1 MTTGKLICT
10 VTNPIFDR
18 YTAYGNIV
26 ILGKILPISITF
38 LFGCLAYRN
47 VQQLSHRTLPLVRRQ
62 LDKQLTVMVLVQVI
76 VAFFTVLPNTI
87 TYPFTIS
94 PQLTRDPF
102 TSSLLQFINSLTICL
117 SNLYVASPFY
127 IYLCASDRFRRQLIL
142 TPLNNEQRLHELQIQ
157 SENRQDALFANY
169 LTEMG
174 SFLLRETN
182 GSSLSND
189 PKMAV
194 LVQAKTL
201 HVIRQIDVVR
211 KRQLIAFL
219 YVSGQLYV
227 NRDPINLFGADLNN
241 IDLQGHPILQNISLA
256 GTYINNAS
264 FIGQDLSHADLSGAQ
279 INGGNFDGATCQHI
293 NFDYSHLNRSTF
305 VGANCVRASFR
316 HAYLYDANFR
326 ETKVMDTNFDDA
338 YLVNVDFSHS
348 NLTSSSFIR
357 TNLAGAVV
365 NKILIE
371 HTMKFIKTNLAG
383 IDFTRVKF
391 SNYFLSRILF
401 ADVNLVNSSFKGVKL
416 EYVNFYYCN
425 MTSVDFSSST
435 LSRIEFKGST
445 L

>member
-1 MTTGKLICT
+1 MMSVQNET
-10 VTNPIFDR
+10 VITDDISCSSRRSTSYWSRHKISLN
-18 YTAYGNIV
+18 V
-26 ILGKILPISITF
+26 ILKTIGSLFIPFLLAVFTVVITFSQRDEARTQRQQDLLLSREQRLEDQESARLQRMQEWNISIEQRE
-38 LFGCLAYRN
+38 LERESAAKMR
-47 VQQLSHRTLPLVRRQ
+47 
-62 LDKQLTVMVLVQVI
+62 
-76 VAFFTVLPNTI
+76 A
-87 TYPFTIS
+87 
-94 PQLTRDPF
+94 
-102 TSSLLQFINSLTICL
+102 
-117 SNLYVASPFY
+117 
-127 IYLCASDRFRRQLIL
+127 
-142 TPLNNEQRLHELQIQ
+142 LNNEQRLHELQIQ

-182 GSSLSND
+182 GYSLSND
-189 PKMAV
+189 PKMAY
-194 LVQAKTL
+194 LVQSKTL

-241 IDLQGHPILQNISLA
+241 IDLQGHPILLNISLA

-264 FIGQDLSHADLSGAQ
+264 FIGQDLSHADLSRAQ

-305 VGANCVRASFR
+305 VGANCVQASFR
-316 HAYLYDANFR
+316 HAYLYEANFR
-326 ETKVMDTNFDDA
+326 ETKIMDTNFDDA
-338 YLVNVDFSHS
+338 YLVNVDFSYS
-348 NLTSSSFIR
+348 NLASSSFIR

-365 NKILIE
+365 NKILIK

-383 IDFTRVKF
+383 INFTRVKF
-391 SNYFLSRILF
+391 SNDIGFNILF

-416 EYVNFYYCN
+416 ENVNFYYCN

-435 LSRIEFKGST
+435 LSRIAFKGST